1 MAAMVLTFWGGL
13 VRMRVTARFTRY
25 SLLSLVTVP
34 VGYTLLL
41 VARHMWD
48 INAGLLNLAIGTVL
62 TPPSFLLYRWLVWP
76 QGSGRGVAADMFS
89 FWKTVIVGALAASA
103 LIAIADAVFGA
114 NGPLIVLAGLTGQGI
129 VFLARFLWL
138 EKFTFSSARRLTDK
152 QPTEDE
158 PDPVDVTGKA
168 VD

>member
-1 MAAMVLTFWGGL
+1 
-13 VRMRVTARFTRY
+13 MRVTARFTRY

-41 VARHMWD
+41 VARHFWD
-48 INAGLLNLAIGTVL
+48 INAGLLNLVVGTVL

-76 QGSGRGVAADMFS
+76 QGSGRGVAADLFS

-103 LIAIADAVFGA
+103 LIAIADALFGA
-114 NGPLIVLAGLTGQGI
+114 NGPLIVVAGLAGQGI

-138 EKFTFSSARRLTDK
+138 DKFSYSPARRSRHKQPAEDEHARLGVTDK
-152 QPTEDE
+152 IP
-158 PDPVDVTGKA
+158 G
-168 VD
+168 

>member
-1 MAAMVLTFWGGL
+1 
-13 VRMRVTARFTRY
+13 MRVTARFTRY

-34 VGYTLLL
+34 AGYTLLL

-48 INAGLLNLAIGTVL
+48 INAGLLNLIVGTVL
-62 TPPSFLLYRWLVWP
+62 TPPSFILYRWLVWP
-76 QGSGRGVAADMFS
+76 QGSGRGVAADLFS

-103 LIAIADAVFGA
+103 LIAIADALFAA

-138 EKFTFSSARRLTDK
+138 DKFSYSPARNSSNK

-158 PDPVDVTGKA
+158 PDRLGVTGK
-168 VD
+168 VPG

>member
-1 MAAMVLTFWGGL
+1 
-13 VRMRVTARFTRY
+13 MRVTGRFTRY

-41 VARHMWD
+41 LARHMWD

-76 QGSGRGVAADMFS
+76 QGSGRGIAADMFS

-103 LIAIADAVFGA
+103 LIAIIDAVFGA

-138 EKFTFSSARRLTDK
+138 EKFTFSPARQLRDKPSADNEPEQLNVTDK
-152 QPTEDE
+152 
-158 PDPVDVTGKA
+158 A
-168 VD
+168 IS